1 VRPCCWQIAGK
12 LRRTDTGARAQ
23 QRYRRAGLR
32 PWLLSPELVAAS
44 YGAAKAELRYPV
56 TRKVGPAAYD
66 VGERNSE
73 WVVTVYLAQPVRQG
87 AGGIWVVTRIASPEG
102 SYWEQPYRRRV

>member
-1 VRPCCWQIAGK
+1 M
-12 LRRTDTGARAQ
+12 
-23 QRYRRAGLR
+23 
-32 PWLLSPELVAAS
+32 
-44 YGAAKAELRYPV
+44 

-66 VGERNSE
+66 VGEANSE

-102 SYWEQPYRRRV
+102 SY

>member
-1 VRPCCWQIAGK
+1 VTRCSVWRCEALLLADCWQVAAHRHRG
-12 LRRTDTGARAQ
+12 TAQ

-66 VGERNSE
+66 VGGRNSE

-102 SYWEQPYRRRV
+102 SY